1 MKTLRRS
8 ASRVLDRALLLLGST
23 LCAFAAAEGA
33 ARLLYEEPWYER
45 LVAEQ
50 TRESFRFPTSLN
62 NLRDREY
69 ASPKPASHRRV
80 LFLGDSFTV
89 GQGVPRRAD
98 IFPEIVERRLNAQLP
113 LPGVE
118 RIDVL
123 NGGLGASLTDRW
135 LKVFQRVGDGFEPD
149 VVIAVFFLRD
159 GTETHLLGDFFGPIR
174 DEIALR
180 NRRSFPYRNIYLY
193 RVFRDRRDRAQVAI
207 RYLRVF
213 HDSYFGDESETAE
226 WRRAQENLLRIRDLA
241 RQRSALFGLAVFPVL
256 ADLDRA
262 DYPFGAICEEVESF
276 ARTHDIPVL
285 SLLPAFRGRNG
296 PDLWVSAFDQ
306 HPNERAHAIAAES
319 LLPFV
324 RDLLARSEE
333 ERGP

>member
-1 MKTLRRS
+1 VS
-8 ASRVLDRALLLLGST
+8 GVLGRALLLAGST
-23 LCAFAAAEGA
+23 LFALLAAEGG
-33 ARLLYEEPWYER
+33 ARLLYEDPWYER

-50 TRESFRFPTSLN
+50 TEGSFRFRTSLN
-62 NLRDREY
+62 NLRDRDY
-69 ASPKPASHRRV
+69 ASPKPAAHRRV

-89 GQGVPRRAD
+89 GQGVPRLAA
-98 IFPEIVERRLNAQLP
+98 IFPEIVERQLNAQP
-113 LPGVE
+113 RLPGVE

-135 LKVFQRVGDGFEPD
+135 LKLFQRVEDSFEPD

-174 DEIALR
+174 EEIALR
-180 NRRSFPYRNIYLY
+180 NRRSSLYQSVYLY
-193 RVFRDRRDRAQVAI
+193 RLFRDRSDRAQVAT
-207 RYLRVF
+207 RYLQVF
-213 HDSYFGDESETAE
+213 QDSYFGNESETAE

-241 RQRSALFGLAVFPVL
+241 GKRSAVFGLVVFPVL

-276 ARTHDIPVL
+276 ARAHDIPVL
-285 SLLPAFRGRNG
+285 SLLPAFRGRKG

-306 HPNERAHAIAAES
+306 HPNERAHAIAAGS

-324 RDLLARSEE
+324 RELVARSEE